1 MDSIR
6 NKFSSVVWD
15 ILVLKLV
22 LHLLSIP
29 KVVDKIS
36 DNWRIGADLLHG
48 LDVKLEVRGVAAGVR
63 MDISLLSDD
72 DLVNEPGGVAGD
84 RREPNPISTRQF
96 PLKLF

>member
-1 MDSIR
+1 LEHLRNRIFPTVEELGGYIRSGLRNGMDSIR

-36 DNWRIGADLLHG
+36 DN
-48 LDVKLEVRGVAAGVR
+48 
-63 MDISLLSDD
+63 
-72 DLVNEPGGVAGD
+72 
-84 RREPNPISTRQF
+84 
-96 PLKLF
+96 